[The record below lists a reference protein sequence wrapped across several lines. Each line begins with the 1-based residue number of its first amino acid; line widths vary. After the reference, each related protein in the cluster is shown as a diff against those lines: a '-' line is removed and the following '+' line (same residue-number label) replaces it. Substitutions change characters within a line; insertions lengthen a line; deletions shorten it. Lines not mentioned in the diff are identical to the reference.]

1 MPKIMEIEGT
11 DDLHDFNSLC
21 ISSLEEEDEVEER
34 NDEAEVEEEDEEDE
48 EEVEVPVTLGF
59 VEKPKSPFFL
69 LRELF
74 PSKAGGVPAWLD
86 PVGLPSGQACV
97 CDICR
102 EPLQFLLQVYA
113 PLSEKE
119 STFHRTL
126 FLFMCSSMTCLLQDQ
141 HEQWKRKPEKPNRS
155 VKIFRSQMCHS
166 NPFYSSEPPKYD
178 GTDKSSGCGAVLCS
192 WCGTWKGEKVCSNCR
207 KARYCCEKHQ
217 VLHWRLGHK
226 SDCSRIKVSSP
237 SSDSLLNKSQN
248 NLSASCRVASNT
260 LWPEFEIVNEEES
273 MYDTDVPEAGS
284 SVTSLFSKSQVD
296 ETFNSLLD
304 KFEGNDDRKSWAS
317 FQERIGKA
325 PQQVLRYCRDL
336 KAKPLWPMSSGRPS
350 KEDIPTCNY
359 CSGPLLFE
367 FQVLPQ
373 LLYYFGVRNDP
384 DSLDWATIAV
394 YTCAAS
400 CEGSVSYKE
409 EFTWVQ
415 LSSPSAM

>member
-11 DDLHDFNSLC
+11 DDLHDFNSC
-21 ISSLEEEDEVEER
+21 RISSLEEEDEVEER
-34 NDEAEVEEEDEEDE
+34 NDEVEVEEEDEEDE

-74 PSKAGGVPAWLD
+74 PSKAGGVPAWLN
-86 PVGLPSGQACV
+86 PVDLPSGQACV

-141 HEQWKRKPEKPNRS
+141 HEQWKRKPEKRNRS
-155 VKIFRSQMCHS
+155 VKIFRSQMHRS
-166 NPFYSSEPPKYD
+166 NSFYSSEPPKYD
-178 GTDKSSGCGAVLCS
+178 ETDKPSGCGAALCS
-192 WCGTWKGEKVCSNCR
+192 WCGTWKGEKACSNCR
-207 KARYCCEKHQ
+207 KARYCSEKHQ
-217 VLHWRLGHK
+217 VLHWRMGHK
-226 SDCSRIKVSSP
+226 SDCSRIELSSP

-273 MYDTDVPEAGS
+273 MYDTNVPEAGS
-284 SVTSLFSKSQVD
+284 SATSLFSNSQLD
-296 ETFNSLLD
+296 ETFNSILD

-317 FQERIGKA
+317 FQERIVKA
-325 PQQVLRYCRDL
+325 PQQVLRYCREP

-350 KEDIPTCNY
+350 QVDIPTCNY

-384 DSLDWATIAV
+384 DSLDWATLAV

-400 CEGSVSYKE
+400 CEGTVSYRE
-409 EFTWVQ
+409 EFAWVQ
-415 LSSPSAM
+415 LASPSTM